1 MSHMGIRQGLA
12 ASAVAALTI
21 TGLAMTPAAQA
32 APGDPGAVLLSLSSG
47 IASTKTDSELA
58 TSSYPIQ
65 LVAARL
71 EPAATIAFEVNADP
85 RAGDAAPGWT
95 DISVNN
101 VQDEGDFA
109 VTQWDGGLASP
120 GDLVGTRV
128 SVRVVSTLPSQD
140 PTYSTRH
147 DVAVTGEA
155 SPADSVSFTG
165 FNGGVF
171 TQPYDSSQRT
181 QQLVGLTGT
190 TTATSGQ
197 VELSQWR
204 RADGTFHGLTD
215 AAVSPQDLKVSATNN
230 LTFVDGGRF
239 DGAVELSAFDATLG
253 DRVAVRAALAGGRSS
268 DEVDTA
274 QLYEQT
280 IQSFGVL
287 SDKSVTTSQGTSITL
302 SVTDQK
308 GSGVAGVEVRLGD
321 GSLVG
326 YTDGGGRIRHLQP
339 NSSTATYYV
348 NTTDVDEYETSTD
361 YQLQIDAPAYTP
373 AASGVELV
381 LADGKVFDDQ
391 EYAAG
396 DIALQIVDQE
406 GEPFPGVRDLEY
418 RLYPTGGQAPSDT
431 TVTTN
436 ASGRAVLPFD
446 PAGPDGA
453 WTLVHTDGDGLW
465 ERRRH
470 TLVAGD
476 STLRLTPAAGAASSG
491 GQVAYAGSL
500 RVGEWPVSG
509 RAISL
514 GYTRGVELV
523 PGKDADAGILAGGA
537 RKLTGSVTTS
547 KAGAFAVTVADA
559 AEAGAPSETG
569 ALRAEA
575 KAAKETVTA
584 KATFGSG
591 KKGTAKIRLTGSS
604 KGAKP
609 DRLVVTGPAS
619 VAGERVRLSVKV
631 GRKWKAVKT
640 IVLDKRGR
648 RTVTVKDSNGAA
660 TTTYRAQLLPSK
672 RVQGSTSG
680 VKKLR

>member
-1 MSHMGIRQGLA
+1 
-12 ASAVAALTI
+12 
-21 TGLAMTPAAQA
+21 MTPAAQA

-47 IASTKTDSELA
+47 IASTKTDSELS
-58 TSSYPIQ
+58 TPSYPIR

-85 RAGDAAPGWT
+85 RAGDAAAGWT

-101 VQDEGDFA
+101 VQNEGDFA

-128 SVRVVSTLPSQD
+128 SVRVVSTLPGQD
-140 PTYSTRH
+140 PTYSTRR

-165 FNGGVF
+165 FTGGVF

-190 TTATSGQ
+190 TTATDGQ

-215 AAVSPQDLKVSATNN
+215 AAIAPQDLKVSASNN
-230 LTFVDGGRF
+230 VTFVDGGRF
-239 DGAVELSAFDATLG
+239 DGTVELSAFDATLG
-253 DRVAVRAALAGGRSS
+253 DRVAVRAALAGGGSS

-274 QLYEQT
+274 ELYEQS
-280 IQSFGVL
+280 IQSLVVL
-287 SDKSVTTSQGTSITL
+287 TDKSVTTSQGTSITL
-302 SVTDQK
+302 SVTDQRS
-308 GSGVAGVEVRLGD
+308 SGVAGAEVRQGD

-326 YTDGGGRIRHLQP
+326 YTDGAGRIRHLQP

-348 NTTDVDEYETSTD
+348 NTTDVDEFEVSTD
-361 YQLQIDAPAYTP
+361 YDTESYETPAYTP

-381 LADGKVFDDQ
+381 VADGKVFDDQ

-396 DIALQIVDQE
+396 DIALQVVDQE
-406 GEPFPGVRDLEY
+406 GKPFPGVRDLEY
-418 RLYPTGGQAPSDT
+418 RLYPIGGQAPADT
-431 TVTTN
+431 SVTTN
-436 ASGRAVLPFD
+436 AAGRAVLPFN
-446 PAGPDGA
+446 PASPDGA
-453 WTLVHTDGDGLW
+453 YALVHTDGEDLD
-465 ERRRH
+465 ELRRH
-470 TLVAGD
+470 TVVAGD
-476 STLRLTPAAGAASSG
+476 STLRLTPAAGTAASG
-491 GQVAYAGSL
+491 GQVSYAGSL

-509 RAISL
+509 RAIALS
-514 GYTRGVELV
+514 YARGPELV

-537 RKLTGSVTTS
+537 RKVTGSVTTS
-547 KAGAFAVTVADA
+547 KAGAFTVTVADA
-559 AEAGAPSETG
+559 AEAGAPSEMG

-575 KAAKETVTA
+575 KAAKETATA

-591 KKGTAKIRLTGSS
+591 KKGTARIKLTGAS

-640 IVLDKRGR
+640 IVLDARGR
-648 RTVTVKDSNGAA
+648 RTVTVKDGNGAA